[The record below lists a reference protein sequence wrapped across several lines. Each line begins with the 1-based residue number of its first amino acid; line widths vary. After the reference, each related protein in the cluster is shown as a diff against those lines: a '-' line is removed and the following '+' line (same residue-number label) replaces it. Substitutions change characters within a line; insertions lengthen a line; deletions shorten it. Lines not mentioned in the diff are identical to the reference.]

1 MATNAERF
9 VELKRGASMGRSF
22 GLEVEVIGPAEI
34 GARYP
39 FVETGDL
46 VGGIFLPKDGQTNP
60 VDTTLALARGARMRG
75 ARVVEGVKVQ
85 QIVVDAGRAVGVRT
99 DAGEVRAGTVVLA
112 AGMWSRDLARAT
124 GVAVPLHA
132 AEHFYIV
139 TEPIPG
145 LPTDLPSLR
154 VTDEAAYYKED
165 AGKIL
170 LGCFEPEAKPWG
182 EDGIPDDFAF
192 GTLPEDIDHFEPIL
206 ELATRRFPRL
216 RETGIQTFFNGPESF
231 TPDDRYLLGET
242 AEVRDL
248 FVACGFNSIGIQ
260 SSGGAGKVL
269 AEWIRDRH
277 PPVDLT
283 DVDIRR
289 FHPVQSTRAYLR
301 DRTVETLGLLY
312 AMHWPY
318 RQYATA
324 RGVRR
329 SPFHDRL
336 LAAGAVMGE
345 MAGWERPNWFARPGQ
360 EREYRYTYGRQN
372 WFGNC
377 AEECLA
383 VRDRVALF
391 DQSCFAKFLVTGP
404 DACAVLERI
413 SANRID
419 VPAGRI
425 VYTQWLNERGGIEA
439 DLTVTRLDETSFLV
453 VTSAA
458 SETRDLAWL
467 RRHVP
472 AESRC
477 AVSNVTSGLATLGLM
492 GPRSRA
498 LLEQLSGEDLS
509 NAAFPFATSRE
520 IEIGYARVRACR
532 ITYVGELGWELYIPT
547 ELAVHVFE
555 RIVEAGARARAAPMP
570 ATMRCTAAGPRRA
583 TGTGATISGRRTR
596 RSRPASALPSPGTS
610 RAASSAARRCC
621 GVASR
626 CRSGVWSRS
635 GSPTTAASS
644 TTTSRSGRATGS
656 SAAVTSG
663 MYGHRLQASLGMGY
677 VHHAEGVSAAWLASG
692 GLRGRDSLRADAGG
706 VAAAAVLRPA
716 WGEGP
721 RIADLAEILVQHQP
735 APAQAAHATAGCRG
749 KDGKALGIG
758 PAGEAQ
764 RQIATVGTREPDQNA

>member
-1 MATNAERF
+1 MPWAC
-9 VELKRGASMGRSF
+9 V
-22 GLEVEVIGPAEI
+22 
-34 GARYP
+34 
-39 FVETGDL
+39 
-46 VGGIFLPKDGQTNP
+46 
-60 VDTTLALARGARMRG
+60 
-75 ARVVEGVKVQ
+75 
-85 QIVVDAGRAVGVRT
+85 T

-154 VTDEAAYYKED
+154 VTDECAYYKED

-289 FHPVQSTRAYLR
+289 FHPFQSTRAYLR

-345 MAGWERPNWFARPGQ
+345 IGGLGAAELVRAAGSGARVPLLLRAP
-360 EREYRYTYGRQN
+360 ELVRELCRGMPALCGT
-372 WFGNC
+372 
-377 AEECLA
+377 
-383 VRDRVALF
+383 RVALF
-391 DQSCFAKFLVTGP
+391 DQSCFAKFLV
-404 DACAVLERI
+404 D
-413 SANRID
+413 
-419 VPAGRI
+419 
-425 VYTQWLNERGGIEA
+425 
-439 DLTVTRLDETSFLV
+439 
-453 VTSAA
+453 
-458 SETRDLAWL
+458 
-467 RRHVP
+467 
-472 AESRC
+472 
-477 AVSNVTSGLATLGLM
+477 
-492 GPRSRA
+492 
-498 LLEQLSGEDLS
+498 
-509 NAAFPFATSRE
+509 
-520 IEIGYARVRACR
+520 
-532 ITYVGELGWELYIPT
+532 
-547 ELAVHVFE
+547 
-555 RIVEAGARARAAPMP
+555 
-570 ATMRCTAAGPRRA
+570 
-583 TGTGATISGRRTR
+583 
-596 RSRPASALPSPGTS
+596 
-610 RAASSAARRCC
+610 
-621 GVASR
+621 
-626 CRSGVWSRS
+626 
-635 GSPTTAASS
+635 
-644 TTTSRSGRATGS
+644 
-656 SAAVTSG
+656 
-663 MYGHRLQASLGMGY
+663 
-677 VHHAEGVSAAWLASG
+677 
-692 GLRGRDSLRADAGG
+692 
-706 VAAAAVLRPA
+706 
-716 WGEGP
+716 
-721 RIADLAEILVQHQP
+721 
-735 APAQAAHATAGCRG
+735 GC
-749 KDGKALGIG
+749 
-758 PAGEAQ
+758 
-764 RQIATVGTREPDQNA
+764 